1 VHFLHL
7 SSASIFRGI
16 LLLGAVATFGAIQAD
31 GQNLVS
37 HLYRMQVSTGQIVT
51 STWRGAH
58 VSSATELPKTRG
70 KEWVLIGASE
80 AERNGIKRL
89 FYSNKSNNAL
99 EVSFYRG
106 KGAGTFLGATPLA
119 RLDPGWTGRAVADI
133 DGDGNL
139 DVIAMHEGTGEI
151 AVYFFGGFQGTA
163 LLRSESISSLSA
175 PGWNVVGAADL
186 NGDGCPDLI
195 LQESST
201 RDVMLAYLAES
212 NGITVTGTQ
221 VLNGKGFR
229 GWTAA
234 GMQDMNGDG
243 HPDLILSND
252 ATGHTVVN
260 YYAGVLGVD
269 YLGSGSVDQSG
280 SPDWKFVIPSSPGK
294 ATRGATSLTNDLVA
308 SASSIFDSTVTLQ
321 PQAIMRAA
329 TSTTTATSMTV
340 TSTTT
345 TSTRSTVLIFNGTGT
360 SSTAVTA
367 IENVV
372 HSLGLAY
379 QTVNSSQL
387 DAISQA
393 KLATYQLFIVPGGN
407 SITIGN
413 NLTSKA
419 TTTVRSAIS
428 QNGLNYLGMCAGGFF
443 GGFSSYHKVLNL
455 TSGVWF
461 KFFADYYKGIH
472 KESVMISFP
481 SRSKLDIYWQDGPA
495 LSGWG
500 KVVGK
505 YPNGTPAITEGYWG
519 KGFVV
524 LSGVHPEAPASW
536 RYGMSFSTPVD
547 VDLAYAG
554 TLVRAALNRTMLPH
568 Y

>member
-1 VHFLHL
+1 
-7 SSASIFRGI
+7 
-16 LLLGAVATFGAIQAD
+16 
-31 GQNLVS
+31 
-37 HLYRMQVSTGQIVT
+37 
-51 STWRGAH
+51 
-58 VSSATELPKTRG
+58 
-70 KEWVLIGASE
+70 
-80 AERNGIKRL
+80 
-89 FYSNKSNNAL
+89 
-99 EVSFYRG
+99 
-106 KGAGTFLGATPLA
+106 
-119 RLDPGWTGRAVADI
+119 
-133 DGDGNL
+133 
-139 DVIAMHEGTGEI
+139 
-151 AVYFFGGFQGTA
+151 
-163 LLRSESISSLSA
+163 
-175 PGWNVVGAADL
+175 
-186 NGDGCPDLI
+186 
-195 LQESST
+195 
-201 RDVMLAYLAES
+201 
-212 NGITVTGTQ
+212 
-221 VLNGKGFR
+221 
-229 GWTAA
+229 
-234 GMQDMNGDG
+234 
-243 HPDLILSND
+243 
-252 ATGHTVVN
+252 
-260 YYAGVLGVD
+260 
-269 YLGSGSVDQSG
+269 
-280 SPDWKFVIPSSPGK
+280 
-294 ATRGATSLTNDLVA
+294 
-308 SASSIFDSTVTLQ
+308 
-321 PQAIMRAA
+321 
-329 TSTTTATSMTV
+329 MTV
-340 TSTTT
+340 ASTTT

-372 HSLGLAY
+372 HSLGLVY

-393 KLATYQLFIVPGGN
+393 KLATYKLFIVPGGN

-443 GGFSSYHKVLNL
+443 GGFSSYHKGLNL

-519 KGFVV
+519 KGFVL

-536 RYGMSFSTPVD
+536 RYGMSFRTPVD

-554 TLVRAALNRTMLPH
+554 TLVRAALNRTMLAH